1 MNALQM
7 GQEKFK
13 IVIVDDH
20 ALFREGL
27 RLLIEK
33 EGIGKVV
40 AEADNGLKLLE
51 IVKTYLPDVIIMDI
65 DMPIMN
71 GYEATEKVIQQYPEA
86 NILVLSMHGDQEHY
100 SQLVKAGAKGFV
112 LKTSGKHELEN
123 AIRCVAKGDS
133 FFSSELLRRIIVD
146 LSKPSTTQNRESV
159 KIDFTDRELEVLKL
173 FCSGYAVSE
182 IADKLFLSIKTIEAH
197 RSKLILKTETKNT
210 IGLILFAIKNKIVTV

>member
-1 MNALQM
+1 MTK
-7 GQEKFK
+7 GKFK

-20 ALFREGL
+20 MLFREGL

-33 EGIGKVV
+33 EGIGEVV

-51 IVKTYLPDVIIMDI
+51 ILKTSIPDVIILDI
-65 DMPIMN
+65 DMPVMN
-71 GYEATEKVIQQYPEA
+71 GFEATEKIVKQYPKA

-123 AIRCVAKGDS
+123 AINSVAQGES
-133 FFSSELLRRIIVD
+133 FFSSELLRKIIID
-146 LSKPSTTQNRESV
+146 LSNPAHKQNGDFV
-159 KIDFTDRELEVLKL
+159 KIDFTDRELEVLTL
-173 FCSGYAVSE
+173 LCTGLTVSE
-182 IADKLFLSIKTIEAH
+182 IAEKLFLSVKTIEAH

-210 IGLILFAIKNKIVTV
+210 IGLILFAIKNKIVTI

>member
-1 MNALQM
+1 MVP
-7 GQEKFK
+7 GKYK

-33 EGIGKVV
+33 EGIGIVV
-40 AEADNGLKLLE
+40 AEADNGLKLIEL
-51 IVKTYLPDVIIMDI
+51 IRSSLPDVIIMDI

-71 GYEATEKVIQQYPEA
+71 GYDATERVIQQYPEA

-123 AIRCVAKGDS
+123 AIKCVAKGES
-133 FFSSELLRRIIVD
+133 FFSSELLRKIIID
-146 LSKPSTTQNRESV
+146 LSSPMHSQNRESV

-173 FCSGYAVSE
+173 LCSGLTVSE
-182 IADKLFLSIKTIEAH
+182 IADKLFLSVKTIEAH
-197 RSKLILKTETKNT
+197 RSKLIIKSESKNT
-210 IGLILFAIKNKIVTV
+210 IGLILFAIKNKIVTI

>member
-1 MNALQM
+1 MA
-7 GQEKFK
+7 QEKFK

-20 ALFREGL
+20 SLFREGL

-33 EGIGKVV
+33 EGIGEVI

-51 IVKTYLPDVIIMDI
+51 IVKSSMPDVIVLDI
-65 DMPIMN
+65 DMPVMN
-71 GYEATEKVIQQYPEA
+71 GFEATEKIVKQYPNA

-123 AIRCVAKGDS
+123 AIKTVAKGES
-133 FFSSELLRRIIVD
+133 FFSSELLRKIIID
-146 LSKPSTTQNRESV
+146 LSNPAHKQSKDSI
-159 KIDFTDRELEVLKL
+159 KIDFTDRELEVLAL
-173 FCSGYAVSE
+173 LCGGFTVSE
-182 IADKLFLSIKTIEAH
+182 IADKLFLSVKTIEAH

-210 IGLILFAIKNKIVTV
+210 ISLILFAIKNKIVTI